1 MTSNPDIV
9 APVAASVA
17 AVLQPMLVP
26 ELPPVPDP
34 LRAAITAAWLRDET
48 EHVGALLAAASQ
60 PDPDLGESDRA
71 TIQATAAD
79 LVRRVRARTQDQ
91 GAIEAFMRQYDLG
104 SEEGV
109 LLMCVAEALL
119 RIPDQ
124 ETADKLIRDKLG
136 EADWKRHMG
145 QSDSVL
151 VNASTWG
158 LMLTGHLVDL
168 ADDTKRDVHNAFQ
181 RLVGRVGEPVI
192 RLAVRQAMRIMGH
205 QFVMGRT
212 IAEALARSMK
222 GDNANYRYSFDM
234 LGEGALTGAD
244 ALRYM
249 DAYRMAVDAI
259 GRHFSRRQHDVARGK
274 SDAVF
279 AAPSI
284 SVKLSA
290 LHSRYE
296 HAKRARVLREL
307 VPRVLELAQL
317 AKSHGIGFT
326 IDAEEADRLE
336 LSLDVIAAVYADPSL
351 DGWEGYGLAVQAY
364 QKRAPFVID
373 FIADLARRNGRRIP
387 VRLVKGA
394 YWDSE
399 VKRAQVDGQAGYPVF
414 TRKPNTDVSYLACA
428 RRMLE
433 AGDAIYPM
441 FATHNAQTI
450 AAIHQLASTLLPL
463 GEGAQRADEGTEHRK
478 FHARA
483 EPSPQPLPQGERG
496 LRSRPRYEF
505 QKLHGMGDDLYAEVI
520 PADRLDVPCR
530 VYAPVGSH
538 EDLLPYLV
546 RRLLENGAN
555 SSFVNRITDESVAID
570 DLIRDPVETVAGFES
585 IPHPRIPLPRDLYR
599 ASGYER
605 DNSMGI
611 NLANDDQL
619 RTLAEQVNAATR
631 NDWRATS
638 LVPGASVSSADI
650 VVTNPADRRQVI
662 GHWQAADS
670 ATVERALA
678 NAVAAQPGWNR
689 TPAASR
695 AAILEHAADLLEQ
708 RMPQFIALC
717 TREAGKTIPDGVAE
731 VREAVDF
738 LRYYALQARKLF
750 AHPESLPGPTGESN
764 ELQLHGRGVFACIS
778 PWNFP
783 LAIFAGQI
791 AAALA
796 AGNSVIAKPAE
807 QTNLIGF
814 AAIKVLHEAGVPEAV
829 LQFVPGDG
837 ATVGAA
843 LTSDPR
849 VAGVAFT
856 GSTDT
861 ARAINRALSARD
873 AAIGVLIAETGGQN
887 AMIGDSSALP
897 EQLVKDALASA
908 FTSAGQRC
916 SAARV
921 LFVQEDIAD
930 KVIGMLAGAMA
941 ELTVGDPGLLSTDVG
956 PVIDADA
963 LKLLQAH
970 ATKMDDIAKP
980 IATARTDDT
989 LFQGTFFAPRAWELQ
1004 SLSQLTRENFG
1015 PALHVIRWKA
1025 DDLDAVIDAI
1035 NATGYGLTLGIHS
1048 RIDDTIERIT
1058 ARANV
1063 GNIYVN
1069 RNQIGAVVGV
1079 QPFGGQNLSGTGPK
1093 AGGPHYLPRFAT
1105 EKTVTVNTTAA
1116 GGNASLL
1123 TLGE

>member
-1 MTSNPDIV
+1 MTPDPV
-9 APVAASVA
+9 SAPDAPVATHRILA
-17 AVLQPMLVP
+17 P
-26 ELPPVPDP
+26 ELPAAADS
-34 LRAAITAAWLRDET
+34 LRAAITAAWDLDET
-48 EHVGALLAAASQ
+48 RAVSALLAQARQPAADQ
-60 PDPDLGESDRA
+60 A
-71 TIQATAAD
+71 VIQATAAD
-79 LVRRVRARTQDQ
+79 LVRRVRARAQQQ

-119 RIPDQ
+119 RIPD
-124 ETADKLIRDKLG
+124 EGTADKLIRDKLG

-145 QSDSVL
+145 QSESVL

-168 ADDTKRDVHNAFQ
+168 ADDTKRDVHNAFK
-181 RLVGRVGEPVI
+181 RLVGRLGEPVI
-192 RLAVRQAMRIMGH
+192 RVAVRQAMRIMGH

-212 IAEALARSMK
+212 IAEALSRSRK
-222 GDNANYRYSFDM
+222 GDNARYRYSFDM
-234 LGEGALTGAD
+234 LGEGALTAQD
-244 ALRYM
+244 AERYLQ
-249 DAYRMAVDAI
+249 AYRLAIQAI
-259 GRHFSRRQHDVARGK
+259 GTSGDFAD
-274 SDAVF
+274 VF

-290 LHSRYE
+290 LHPRYE
-296 HAKRARVLREL
+296 HAKRERVLREL
-307 VPRVLELAQL
+307 APRVLELAQL
-317 AKSHGIGFT
+317 ARSHGIGFT
-326 IDAEEADRLE
+326 IDAEESDRLE

-351 DGWEGYGLAVQAY
+351 DGWQGYGLAVQAY

-373 FIADLARRNGRRIP
+373 FIASLARRTGRRIP

-399 VKRAQVDGQAGYPVF
+399 IKRAQVEGQAGYPVF
-414 TRKPNTDVSYLACA
+414 TRKPNTDVSYLANA
-428 RRMLE
+428 RRMLD
-433 AGDAIYPM
+433 ASDAIYPM

-450 AAIHQLASTLLPL
+450 AAIHRLA
-463 GEGAQRADEGTEHRK
+463 
-478 FHARA
+478 
-483 EPSPQPLPQGERG
+483 RG
-496 LRSRPRYEF
+496 RTFEF

-555 SSFVNRITDESVAID
+555 SSFVNRITDDAVAIE
-570 DLIRDPVETVAGFES
+570 DLIRDPVETVAGFAA

-599 ASGYER
+599 AAGLDR

-619 RTLAEQVNAATR
+619 RVLSAHVNAAVR
-631 NDWRATS
+631 DWQAEP
-638 LVPGASVSSADI
+638 LVPGAALTGTRVA
-650 VVTNPADRRQVI
+650 VANPSDHRETI
-662 GHWQAADS
+662 GHWLPADS
-670 ATVERALA
+670 ATVELALR
-678 NAVAAQPGWNR
+678 NAVSAHDSWNR
-689 TPAASR
+689 TPAGTR
-695 AAILEHAADLLEQ
+695 ATILERGAELLEE
-708 RMPQFIALC
+708 RMPDFIALC
-717 TREAGKTIPDGVAE
+717 TLEAGKTIADGVAE

-738 LRYYALQARKLF
+738 LRYYAAQARELF
-750 AHPESLPGPTGESN
+750 AAPGVMPGPTGESN
-764 ELQLHGRGVFACIS
+764 TLQMSGRGVFACIS

-783 LAIFAGQI
+783 LAIFVGQI

-807 QTNLIGF
+807 QTSLTGY
-814 AAIKVLHEAGVPEAV
+814 AATRLLHEAGVPVGA
-829 LQFVPGDG
+829 LQFLPGDG

-843 LTSDPR
+843 LTRDPR

-861 ARAINRALSARD
+861 ARAINRALAARD

-887 AMIGDSSALP
+887 ALIGDSSALP

-921 LFVQEDIAD
+921 LFVQADIAD
-930 KVIGMLAGAMA
+930 KVVAMLAGAMA
-941 ELTVGDPGLLSTDVG
+941 ELRVGDPALLSTDVG
-956 PVIDADA
+956 PVIDSDA
-963 LKLLQAH
+963 LCTLDAHRLRMGSEARLIAQAQLDP
-970 ATKMDDIAKP
+970 A
-980 IATARTDDT
+980 ATAH
-989 LFQGTFFAPRAWELQ
+989 GSFFAPTAWEIDSIERLQ
-1004 SLSQLTRENFG
+1004 QEVFG
-1015 PALHVIRWKA
+1015 PALHVVRWKA
-1025 DDLDAVIDAI
+1025 GDLDKVIDAI
-1035 NATGYGLTLGIHS
+1035 NHTGFGLTLGVHS
-1048 RIDDTIERIT
+1048 RIDATIDRIV
-1058 ARANV
+1058 ARARV

-1079 QPFGGQNLSGTGPK
+1079 QPFGGQGLSGTGPK
-1093 AGGPHYLPRFAT
+1093 AGGPHYVPRFAT